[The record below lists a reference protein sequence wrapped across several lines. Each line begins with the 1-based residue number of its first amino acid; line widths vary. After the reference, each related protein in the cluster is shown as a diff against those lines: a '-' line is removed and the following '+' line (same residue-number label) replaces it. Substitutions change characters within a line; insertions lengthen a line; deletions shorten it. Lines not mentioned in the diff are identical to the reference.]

1 LGYLRFI
8 RANSTLLVF
17 GVLLTLF
24 SSFGQTYILSLYVPF
39 LMEEFRLNNSGIS
52 GFYAIATIGSALIL
66 PTLGKYLDKINLRL
80 YTLAA
85 TLLYSASLLFLSLT
99 SVWWLLPLAFFGLRL
114 AGQGLFTHI
123 SITAMSR
130 YFDEGRGKAISLA
143 SLGHPLGQAMLPI
156 LVLALIGWMGWR
168 ASLWISVAMI
178 LVLIPV
184 FLFVLIKD
192 RHLVVRETLATE
204 SSDPE
209 SNAPVKMRQRDL
221 LKSRK
226 FWLLAPNLGILSFAI
241 TTLFFYQLAIADYK
255 GWDIEWMAAG
265 LTAFAIAGSLA
276 TLIAGPLID
285 KYSAGKFFPYYLIP
299 FLVALVFVWQVDA
312 AYIIIVYMVLM
323 GLSTGFG
330 NAILAALQ
338 VEFFGTASIGTV
350 RSLFASVMVLSSA
363 LGPAAF
369 GFIIDYGFSMDYI
382 FIITGLM
389 VLAVILQS
397 LQTVPGLKMSLV
409 KYSKMSYARFRS

>member
-1 LGYLRFI
+1 
-8 RANSTLLVF
+8 
-17 GVLLTLF
+17 
-24 SSFGQTYILSLYVPF
+24 
-39 LMEEFRLNNSGIS
+39 MEEFRLNNSGIS

-255 GWDIEWMAAG
+255 G
-265 LTAFAIAGSLA
+265 
-276 TLIAGPLID
+276 
-285 KYSAGKFFPYYLIP
+285 
-299 FLVALVFVWQVDA
+299 
-312 AYIIIVYMVLM
+312 
-323 GLSTGFG
+323 
-330 NAILAALQ
+330 
-338 VEFFGTASIGTV
+338 
-350 RSLFASVMVLSSA
+350 
-363 LGPAAF
+363 
-369 GFIIDYGFSMDYI
+369 
-382 FIITGLM
+382 
-389 VLAVILQS
+389 
-397 LQTVPGLKMSLV
+397 
-409 KYSKMSYARFRS
+409 